1 VRGPSAKAIIASQ
14 SAGLLIEATHEV
26 ASSFLYG
33 QKHQPMLL
41 PANYRTRLLA
51 YSHIRYA
58 RGSVL
63 RLGSLSCD
71 TRARLMKLRVKMRSI
86 PLPNTTPTSLSRFS
100 DGFELVLVSLLI
112 LFLELACIRWFPA
125 HVLYLTF
132 FTNVVLL
139 ASFLGMSVGC
149 LAASH
154 RRDYLNWTPL
164 LLVVA
169 LAAAHAVEFSSSSF
183 MRFVDVGNQVSPQQV
198 YFGTEYYSQDL
209 SRYAIP
215 VEVLCGFFFIV
226 IALAF
231 LGPGQELGRALKRW
245 PNRVQ
250 AYTLNIA
257 GSIVGILLFAAC
269 SWLET
274 RAFWWFLLV
283 AVGLGYFYFV
293 SPARRLP
300 RRLLGWGGSTAVLL
314 LLVVWLSAF
323 TAVRNTDQNQHQQ
336 FWSPYYRIDFKPADL
351 SLSVNLIH
359 HQQMVSRNENFP
371 AYALPHL
378 LNRDAGGPSFADV
391 LIIGAGSGN
400 DVSRALEW
408 GAKHVDAV
416 EIDPVIYRLG
426 RAYHPDHPYQDQRV
440 HIHLDD
446 GRNFLRATDR
456 KYDLIVYALVDS
468 LVLHSGYSNIRLES
482 FLFTRQTFEDVRR
495 HLKPNGIFVIYN
507 YFRQGWLAA
516 RLQKGLDEVFGSG
529 NSLVLTLPYRKA
541 IEPEKATFGDFTIFF
556 AGATGDLRNTFARKP
571 DYWLRNDE
579 APGPGSPNG
588 FQQQPAPEAMPVGE
602 ETPERGQ
609 STASPWQ
616 HFGLASVLHPEGG
629 LRTATDD
636 WPFLY
641 LRGPM
646 IPTLSL
652 RGMLIMGGLGLL
664 LIFLFLPRNKDG
676 ATVLAERRTRAPAFS
691 RALNVQLFFL
701 GAGFMLVETKA
712 VVTMALL
719 FGSTWVVNSV
729 VFLAVLVMI
738 LVANLWT
745 LRFKPAR
752 LWPYYAGLFVTLAL
766 NTFVPLDFFLGMN
779 RSIQV
784 FGSCLLVIAPIL
796 FAGIIFA
803 ASFRRTNE
811 PDRAFGINIAGAMV
825 GGLAEYSSMLLGFQ
839 YVMLV
844 AILFYALSAIGWRR
858 ADDSA
863 MDQASAEPVTAE
875 V

>member
-1 VRGPSAKAIIASQ
+1 
-14 SAGLLIEATHEV
+14 
-26 ASSFLYG
+26 
-33 QKHQPMLL
+33 
-41 PANYRTRLLA
+41 LA
-51 YSHIRYA
+51 A
-58 RGSVL
+58 REKDV
-63 RLGSLSCD
+63 
-71 TRARLMKLRVKMRSI
+71 SI
-86 PLPNTTPTSLSRFS
+86 PLSKNDPQIFSRFRH
-100 DGFELVLVSLLI
+100 GFELFLISLII
-112 LFLELACIRWFPA
+112 LFLELAAIRWFPA

-154 RRDYLNWTPL
+154 RRNYLAWTPL
-164 LLVVA
+164 LLVVV
-169 LAAAHAVEFSSSSF
+169 LAAAHAVEISSGSF
-183 MRFVDVGNQVSPQQV
+183 VKFVDVGNQASPQQV
-198 YFGTEYYSQDL
+198 YFGTEYQSQDL

-250 AYTLNIA
+250 AYTLNIV
-257 GSIVGILLFAAC
+257 GSIVGIVLFAAC
-269 SWLET
+269 SWLEIP
-274 RAFWWFLLV
+274 AFWWFVLV
-283 AVGLGYFYFV
+283 AVALSYFYYI
-293 SPARRLP
+293 SPGHRFP
-300 RRLLGWGGSTAVLL
+300 RRLLSWGPLTAVLL
-314 LLVVWLSAF
+314 LLVVWLAAF
-323 TAVRNTDQNQHQQ
+323 TPVHDKYQGQREAQQ
-336 FWSPYYRIDFKPADL
+336 FWSPYYRIDFKQADL
-351 SLSVNLIH
+351 SLSVNLIY

-378 LNRDAGGPSFADV
+378 LNRDAGRPAFADV

-400 DVSRALEW
+400 DVSRALQW

-416 EIDPVIYRLG
+416 EIDPAIYRLG
-426 RAYHPDHPYQDQRV
+426 RAYHPDHPYQDERV
-440 HIHLDD
+440 QIHLDD
-446 GRNFLRATDR
+446 GRNFLRSTER

-495 HLKPNGIFVIYN
+495 HLKPNGTFVIYN

-516 RLQKGLDEVFGSG
+516 RLEKGLEEVFGAG
-529 NSLVLTLPYRKA
+529 NSLVLTLPYRKV
-541 IEPEKATFGDFTIFF
+541 IEPEKATFGDFTVFF
-556 AGATGDLRNTFARKP
+556 AGATGDLRNTFARQP
-571 DYWLRNDE
+571 QYLLRNDQP
-579 APGPGSPNG
+579 PGPDSPNG
-588 FQQQPAPEAMPVGE
+588 FLASGPDDKVRSQLISEKEQPEAS
-602 ETPERGQ
+602 R
-609 STASPWQ
+609 WQ
-616 HFGLASVLHPEGG
+616 HFGLAVVLPPEGG

-641 LRGPM
+641 LRKPM

-652 RGMLIMGGLGLL
+652 RGMVIMGALGLL
-664 LIFLFLPRNKDG
+664 LIFLFLPRVRKSIKTKAQVNG
-676 ATVLAERRTRAPAFS
+676 S
-691 RALNVQLFFL
+691 LNAQLFFL

-738 LVANLWT
+738 LLANLWT
-745 LRFKPAR
+745 LRFKPER
-752 LWPYYAGLFVTLAL
+752 LWPYYAGLLVTLVL
-766 NTFVPLDFFLGMN
+766 NTVVPLDFFLGMN

-784 FGSCLLVIAPIL
+784 LGSCLLVFAPIF
-796 FAGIIFA
+796 FAGVIFA
-803 ASFRRTNE
+803 ASFKRTNE
-811 PDRAFGINIAGAMV
+811 PDRAFGTNIAGAMV

-839 YVMLV
+839 YVALV
-844 AILFYALSAIGWRR
+844 AILFYALSAIGLKRT
-858 ADDSA
+858 DDTA
-863 MDQASAEPVTAE
+863 LDQASADPVAIE

>member
-1 VRGPSAKAIIASQ
+1 V
-14 SAGLLIEATHEV
+14 
-26 ASSFLYG
+26 
-33 QKHQPMLL
+33 
-41 PANYRTRLLA
+41 
-51 YSHIRYA
+51 
-58 RGSVL
+58 
-63 RLGSLSCD
+63 
-71 TRARLMKLRVKMRSI
+71 KLRVKISSI
-86 PLPNTTPTSLSRFS
+86 PLPNTRPTSLSSSR
-100 DGFELVLVSLLI
+100 DGFELFLISLLI

-139 ASFLGMSVGC
+139 GSFLGMSVGC
-149 LAASH
+149 LAAHH
-154 RRDYLNWTPL
+154 RRKYLTWTPL

-169 LAAAHAVEFSSSSF
+169 LAAAHAVELSSGSF
-183 MRFVDVGNQVSPQQV
+183 ARFVDVGNQASPQQV
-198 YFGTEYYSQDL
+198 YFGAEYHSQDL

-215 VEVLCGFFFIV
+215 VEILCGFFFIV

-250 AYTLNIA
+250 AYTLNIV
-257 GSIVGILLFAAC
+257 GSIVGISLFAAC
-269 SWLET
+269 SWLELSSL
-274 RAFWWFLLV
+274 WWFLLV
-283 AVGLGYFYFV
+283 ALGLGYFYFI
-293 SPARRLP
+293 SPRHRFRRRVFSWTLP
-300 RRLLGWGGSTAVLL
+300 IAALLM
-314 LLVVWLSAF
+314 LVVWLSAF
-323 TAVRNTDQNQHQQ
+323 NPLNDQDQDQPQARQ
-336 FWSPYYRIDFKPADL
+336 FWSPYYRIDFKQADL
-351 SLSVNLIH
+351 SLSVNLIY
-359 HQQMVSRNENFP
+359 HQQMVSRNEKFP

-378 LNRDAGGPSFADV
+378 LNRDAGRPAFADV

-400 DVSRALEW
+400 DVSRALQW
-408 GAKHVDAV
+408 DAKHVDAV
-416 EIDPVIYRLG
+416 EIDPAIYRLG
-426 RAYHPDHPYQDQRV
+426 QTYHPDRPYGDERV
-440 HIHLDD
+440 QIHLDD

-495 HLKPNGIFVIYN
+495 HLKPNGTFVIYN

-529 NSLVLTLPYRKA
+529 NSLVLTLPYRKV

-556 AGATGDLRNTFARKP
+556 AGATSDLRNAFASQP
-571 DYWLRNDE
+571 DYFLRTDQ
-579 APGPGSPNG
+579 APGPASPNG
-588 FQQQPAPEAMPVGE
+588 FQQHLGSETTQVREQTLEPAQPM
-602 ETPERGQ
+602 
-609 STASPWQ
+609 ASPWQ
-616 HFGLASVLHPEGG
+616 HFGLASVLPPEGG

-646 IPTLSL
+646 IPTLSW

-664 LIFLFLPRNKDG
+664 LIFLFLPRHRKG
-676 ATVLAERRTRAPAFS
+676 ATALAEPGTGPLGFDT
-691 RALNVQLFFL
+691 LNVQLFFL
-701 GAGFMLVETKA
+701 GAGFMLIETKA

-738 LVANLWT
+738 LLANLWT

-752 LWPYYAGLFVTLAL
+752 LWPYYTGLLITLTL
-766 NTFVPLDFFLGMN
+766 NAIVPLDFFLGMN

-784 FGSCLLVIAPIL
+784 LGSCVLVFSPVL
-796 FAGIIFA
+796 FAAVIFA
-803 ASFRRTNE
+803 AAFNRTKE

-839 YVMLV
+839 YVVLV
-844 AILFYALSAIGWRR
+844 AILFYALSAVGLRR
-858 ADDSA
+858 AKDA
-863 MDQASAEPVTAE
+863 MDLSGIEPFNEPA
-875 V
+875 